1 MRENISAYTA
11 PGSNY
16 PSFVSVNL
24 VDNQEVEIMV
34 RPEVQTD
41 GRCGEGASMKMSQ
54 ADFYKFA
61 FEMANWAFTQ
71 QLPKALN
78 P

>member
-1 MRENISAYTA
+1 MRENISAYTTS
-11 PGSNY
+11 GSNY

-24 VDNQEVEIMV
+24 VDGEVEIMV
-34 RPEVQTD
+34 RPEVQID

-54 ADFYKFA
+54 TDFYKIA
-61 FEMANWAFTQ
+61 FEMANWAFKQ